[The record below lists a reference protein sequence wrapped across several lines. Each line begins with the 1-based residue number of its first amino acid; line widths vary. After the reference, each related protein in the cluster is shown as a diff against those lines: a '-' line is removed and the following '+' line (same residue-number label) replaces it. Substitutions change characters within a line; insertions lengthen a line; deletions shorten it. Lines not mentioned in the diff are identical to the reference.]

1 MAEIVGDTLCRAGK
15 KVQLLGNT
23 GNRNTYAWHI
33 TGPEE
38 FTFDTPNITFKPRKA
53 GVYRVALT
61 VSNGDGCT
69 AETECEVKVVK

>member
-1 MAEIVGDTLCRAGK
+1 MVGDTLCRLGGQ
-15 KVQLLGNT
+15 VQLLGNT

-38 FTFDTPNITFKPRKA
+38 FTFDTPNITFKPCKA

-69 AETECEVKVVK
+69 AETECEVRVEK